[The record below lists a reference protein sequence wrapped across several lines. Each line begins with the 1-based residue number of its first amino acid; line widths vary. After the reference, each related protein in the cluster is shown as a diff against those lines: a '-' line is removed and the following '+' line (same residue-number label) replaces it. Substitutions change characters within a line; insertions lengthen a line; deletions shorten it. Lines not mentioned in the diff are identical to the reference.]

1 MHGAE
6 VLASGDTLPEQNG
19 PGKMLTTTCVMS
31 DTSRVSEN
39 PVEVPR
45 GASWSTS
52 ASTLAQEDAPT
63 PMLQAVE
70 DEYTRVELDCVPLPP
85 LPPSARGRVA
95 SRVRSR
101 AEHREP
107 SSSSGSEA
115 SCRND
120 APRHFAWGRLRKR
133 RTARKLS
140 SRSKGMWGHGTDH
153 WMSPWASRAGGT
165 SSSSSATVP
174 TSSTTDSSS
183 SSTSP
188 TAPSPMA
195 TDSSSSSSSPE
206 SPLPTAPNESPPRS
220 AISLEDA
227 VVVRTTSAE
236 QNEARRSLWDIT
248 VAMSKS
254 TVTVALVQPDRSV
267 LYRIPL
273 VWLLSELGVCANN
286 ENTKA
291 LLNFGGGGCSHA
303 PVTVNVARMFRPLE
317 GEDDL
322 ARMPLGRLLK
332 ESPPRMPTAA
342 EQATLTLRRPWH
354 GDGALAPLKDVDATP
369 AHLTAALCEGSRGPR
384 GVAASKWTRKCRRK
398 TTLALRELFRDGGL
412 VSVLHR
418 VRTAPGLPA
427 SDAGAAVR
435 REAECPAVHSAP
447 VLSTAASCP
456 RPEPPCSSTQLTLDR
471 RKSPPPPPP
480 PRASPRRRG
489 RKRSLSLGSEPLA
502 KLPVSFLSTAFSRVA
517 RGEGAEHTVCVPLP
531 RPGCLRGRVLSSAPT
546 SRRRT

>member
-1 MHGAE
+1 
-6 VLASGDTLPEQNG
+6 
-19 PGKMLTTTCVMS
+19 
-31 DTSRVSEN
+31 
-39 PVEVPR
+39 
-45 GASWSTS
+45 
-52 ASTLAQEDAPT
+52 
-63 PMLQAVE
+63 
-70 DEYTRVELDCVPLPP
+70 
-85 LPPSARGRVA
+85 
-95 SRVRSR
+95 
-101 AEHREP
+101 
-107 SSSSGSEA
+107 
-115 SCRND
+115 
-120 APRHFAWGRLRKR
+120 
-133 RTARKLS
+133 
-140 SRSKGMWGHGTDH
+140 MWGHGTDH

-291 LLNFGGGGCSHA
+291 LLNFGGGG
-303 PVTVNVARMFRPLE
+303 
-317 GEDDL
+317 
-322 ARMPLGRLLK
+322 
-332 ESPPRMPTAA
+332 
-342 EQATLTLRRPWH
+342 
-354 GDGALAPLKDVDATP
+354 
-369 AHLTAALCEGSRGPR
+369 
-384 GVAASKWTRKCRRK
+384 
-398 TTLALRELFRDGGL
+398 
-412 VSVLHR
+412 

-502 KLPVSFLSTAFSRVA
+502 KLPAPEQVLHVVDDTCDMGMVVTEVVISGGRTAMAGEFLKAVTAAEAVSEPSA
-517 RGEGAEHTVCVPLP
+517 RIPLP
-531 RPGCLRGRVLSSAPT
+531 GRDRLGPVYDLGGDLVDLGPDLCPNPLDLGLGSLEKKPQAVCDHCT
-546 SRRRT
+546 ATL